1 MELKTYPGS
10 KMALL
15 DARVV
20 ALAWA
25 SMVLVAVVWFARQL
39 LGFPALGPLLPA
51 LIGVFFVAA
60 IIHVVLSLQH
70 ACPVCDKH
78 PTIEGFGATHED
90 SKSQAAL
97 SGWAGVVLNILKRRQ
112 FVCIHCGTHFTISA

>member
-10 KMALL
+10 KIALF

-25 SMVLVAVVWFARQL
+25 SMGLAAVLWFAQL
-39 LGFPALGPLLPA
+39 LDLPALAPLLPA

-60 IIHVVLSLQH
+60 IVHVVLSLQH

-78 PTIEGFGATHED
+78 PTVEGFGATHED

-97 SGWAGVVLNILKRRQ
+97 SGWAGAVLNILKRRQ
-112 FVCIHCGTHFTISA
+112 LVCIHCGTHFTISA